1 MDTLKVLVV
10 SPIGTEFKS
19 DDISFIKIKGSRGDV
34 GILPNHAN
42 YVTSL
47 GTGQMLIRDI
57 NKVEKS
63 YFVDGGFLEVTNN
76 EVIVVAQDVYE
87 SSQQDIIIQK
97 RKEAIEKATRE
108 KIKEEKDILGTKKK
122 IQDSLRR

>member
-63 YFVDGGFLEVTNN
+63 YFVDGGFFGSN
-76 EVIVVAQDVYE
+76 
-87 SSQQDIIIQK
+87 K
-97 RKEAIEKATRE
+97 
-108 KIKEEKDILGTKKK
+108 
-122 IQDSLRR
+122 

>member
-108 KIKEEKDILGTKKK
+108 KLKEEKDILGTKKK

>member
-1 MDTLKVLVV
+1 M
-10 SPIGTEFKS
+10 
-19 DDISFIKIKGSRGDV
+19 
-34 GILPNHAN
+34 
-42 YVTSL
+42 
-47 GTGQMLIRDI
+47 
-57 NKVEKS
+57 
-63 YFVDGGFLEVTNN
+63 EVTNN